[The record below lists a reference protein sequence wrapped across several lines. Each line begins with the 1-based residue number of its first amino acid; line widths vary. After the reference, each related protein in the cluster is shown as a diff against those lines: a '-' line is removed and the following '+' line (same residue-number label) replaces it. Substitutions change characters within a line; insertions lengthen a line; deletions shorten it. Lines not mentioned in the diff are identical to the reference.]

1 MAGSPLLIT
10 FDDLPDNVGVGDF
23 YNGGFTIGGAYGPGP
38 NLGVSFGQGLSPI
51 TRGPEPNAITPSNVI
66 STFGSFMTIDVSGG
80 FTGGFSFFYIG
91 PGTSVAYDVFDSS
104 GHILAGNLFGNSFVQ
119 GASGVSGVSFTGT
132 ATSVMFGLGAS
143 QYLYGDLTFGSA
155 VPLIAPVPEPT
166 MQLVVLSALACL
178 WLSRDQRT
186 KNL

>member
-1 MAGSPLLIT
+1 MTSLIA
-10 FDDLPDNVGVGDF
+10 V
-23 YNGGFTIGGAYGPGP
+23 A
-38 NLGVSFGQGLSPI
+38 
-51 TRGPEPNAITPSNVI
+51 
-66 STFGSFMTIDVSGG
+66 
-80 FTGGFSFFYIG
+80 
-91 PGTSVAYDVFDSS
+91 TS
-104 GHILAGNLFGNSFVQ
+104 LAGNLFGNSFVQ

-186 KNL
+186 KNLSGRKSVYLIVFHRALRACQTLVLFSVLKPGWIKVFVVVDPTKFAMSRDVHCGSVVCMVLDACTLARVDAPLFSRERDTAAVQ